1 MKKIITSIALILAF
15 WAISCTEDTGDQAA
29 VKMTLAEISEAP
41 GYAWFAYEY
50 DSAIPIADSLPSIE
64 REFDAETDFFLMFA
78 KPGCSCE
85 GLLMRFPKAMKIIT
99 EAGITEN
106 NFEIYSAGSITS
118 PHPYQDE
125 LTINLLPALFLLK
138 DGTPTY
144 SVFDS
149 LDLYTSQSEDLD
161 LNIETFIIEALKQ

>member
-1 MKKIITSIALILAF
+1 MKKIISSITLILAF
-15 WAISCTEDTGDQAA
+15 WAVSCTEDTGDQAA

-41 GYAWFAYEY
+41 GFAWFAYEY
-50 DSAIPIADSLPSIE
+50 ESATPVQDSLPAIE
-64 REFDAETDFFLMFA
+64 REFDAETDYFVMFA

-85 GLLMRFPKAMKIIT
+85 GLLMRFPKAMKILT
-99 EAGITEN
+99 ESGITES
-106 NFEIYSAGSITS
+106 NFEIYSTGSVTS
-118 PHPYQDE
+118 THPYQDA

-138 DGTPTY
+138 NGTPTY

-161 LNIETFIIEALKQ
+161 LNIETFIIEALRK